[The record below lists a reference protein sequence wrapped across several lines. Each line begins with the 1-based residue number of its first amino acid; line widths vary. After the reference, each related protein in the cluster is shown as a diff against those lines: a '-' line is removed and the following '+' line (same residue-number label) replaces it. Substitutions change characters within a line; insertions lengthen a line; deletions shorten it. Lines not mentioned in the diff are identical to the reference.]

1 MAPVTRTGNN
11 GRVVDLPGGGGERG
25 FTLAAMVVILAVM
38 AIFLTVAVQTATFQR
53 RREMEEE
60 LIFRGQQM
68 VEGVRLFRARF
79 GRFPLSLEEMYKAK
93 PRCLRKKW
101 VDPITG
107 KADWVPIFLGQEGQ
121 GVGPVPGG
129 GAPPPPTPTPRGGFG
144 GGVPS
149 PQAQGPII
157 GVSSRS
163 CESSIKVYEGR
174 SRYCDWK
181 FVFDPQRQEGGG
193 VRPPPPGPQPTDPPP
208 PPKRR

>member
-1 MAPVTRTGNN
+1 
-11 GRVVDLPGGGGERG
+11 VVPARRGEAG
-25 FTLAAMVVILAVM
+25 FTLAAMIVTLAVM
-38 AIFLTVAVQTATFQR
+38 SVFLTVAVQTATFQR
-53 RREMEEE
+53 QREMEEE

-79 GRFPLSLEEMYKAK
+79 GRFPLSLEEMYQAK

-107 KADWVPIFLGQEGQ
+107 KADWVPVFLGQEGQ
-121 GVGPVPGG
+121 GLPGQGGGPGVGPS
-129 GAPPPPTPTPRGGFG
+129 PTPRAGLG

-149 PQAQGPII
+149 PEARGPII

-163 CESSIKVYEGR
+163 CESSIKMYEGR

-181 FVFDPQRQEGGG
+181 FVFDPQRQGKEGIP
-193 VRPPPPGPQPTDPPP
+193 PPPPGPQPTEPPL
-208 PPKRR
+208 PPKRK

>member
-1 MAPVTRTGNN
+1 MVRATPTGSRRP
-11 GRVVDLPGGGGERG
+11 GEVVPARRGEAG
-25 FTLAAMVVILAVM
+25 FTLAAMIVTLAVM
-38 AIFLTVAVQTATFQR
+38 SVFLTVAVQTATFQR

-79 GRFPLSLEEMYKAK
+79 GRFPLSLDELYKAK

-107 KADWVPIFLGQEGQ
+107 QADWVPVFLGQEGQ
-121 GVGPVPGG
+121 GLPGQGG
-129 GAPPPPTPTPRGGFG
+129 GPAPVPTPTARAGFG

-149 PQAQGPII
+149 PEARGPII

-163 CESSIKVYEGR
+163 CESSIKMYEGR

-181 FVFDPQRQEGGG
+181 FIFDPQRQGRGG
-193 VRPPPPGPQPTDPPP
+193 VPPPPPGPQPTEPPL
-208 PPKRR
+208 PPKRK